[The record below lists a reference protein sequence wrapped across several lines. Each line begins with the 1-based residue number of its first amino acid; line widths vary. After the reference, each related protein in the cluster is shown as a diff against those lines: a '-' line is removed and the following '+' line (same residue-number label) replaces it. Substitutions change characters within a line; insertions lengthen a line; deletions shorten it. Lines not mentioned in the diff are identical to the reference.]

1 MAKTNLSELSLE
13 ELKTLQAN
21 VKKTIDSFEDR
32 RRREAAAAVE
42 AKAKELGFTI
52 SELYGAAKKGH
63 APQPPKFRNPDDH
76 TQTWSGRGRKP
87 HWINAATASG
97 KSIDDFLIG

>member
-1 MAKTNLSELSLE
+1 MAKPNLANLSLE
-13 ELKTLQAN
+13 DLKALQTN
-21 VKKTIDSFEDR
+21 VKKAIDSYEDR
-32 RRREAAAAVE
+32 RRKDAAAAVE
-42 AKAKELGFTI
+42 AKAKELGFTM
-52 SELYGAAKKGH
+52 SELYGTPKKGR

-97 KSIDDFLIG
+97 KSMDDFLIG